1 VNVLCRLKLS
11 NVRTTSLLDSMIPHH
26 QNAVNMAKT
35 LLKLGG
41 LSCDDLLNEEQTD
54 CIMVNMMRD
63 TINSQNQQIQAMRNV
78 LEALNLPYAD
88 DCVVTV
94 TSETTDTDASDDT
107 GAAADEADGEQI
119 DPDDYGTD
127 TSASAITGSTSSGPA
142 PPSSSS
148 SSALLWITAI
158 LSVLCLSLGGWI
170 VEAAVPP

>member
-1 VNVLCRLKLS
+1 MSFVGSKS
-11 NVRTTSLLDSMIPHH
+11 NLPFTLLFDSMIPHH

-41 LSCDDLLNEEQTD
+41 LSCDDLLNEDQTD
-54 CIMVNMMRD
+54 CIMTNMMRD
-63 TINSQNQQIQAMRNV
+63 TINSQNQQIRAMRDV

-94 TSETTDTDASDDT
+94 TSETTDTDASDDNGT
-107 GAAADEADGEQI
+107 ADAEADGEQI

-127 TSASAITGSTSSGPA
+127 ASASAITGSTSSGPA

-148 SSALLWITAI
+148 SSVLWITAI
-158 LSVLCLSLGGWI
+158 LPVLCLYLGGWI
-170 VEAAVPP
+170 VEAAEQP